1 MNRIR
6 TFWNMMAWWAISF
19 LILPIF
25 DYRMLNYL
33 NKILFLSLSAFI
45 LTDGS
50 SALGSDYSLLVKNG
64 WLVTLSEET
73 EESFVGF
80 LLVDS
85 EGRIA
90 KIGVGEPDPEV
101 EAASVV
107 NAKGKIVMP
116 GFLSGHSHP
125 WQSAW
130 RGLTPDGEL
139 WPWLT
144 SLHFTYTA
152 TIGEGD
158 WYAFALHGDLDHL
171 RHGITTWIDYSQ
183 RFGAPEDVYLE
194 QFQADI
200 DSGGH
205 FVFSYVMDINT
216 IGDAGP
222 GGVNAFLERKAGTSG
237 SERCLRVNLNSV
249 GTHFNK
255 EVLKLEV
262 AIAHEQGWEMHFH
275 YLETPSMGDS
285 ADHFSWFEETGALKE
300 KLVFA
305 HFIHPNDEIL
315 RKSASAGAAMIW
327 NPLSNGRLA
336 SGLPD
341 IPHYLEMGIKVGM
354 GVDGQASADLADP
367 FENMRMGLYAL
378 RMKHQSAKVMQ
389 PIDILRLHTIRTAE
403 ILGVAFQVGN
413 LEEGK
418 FADFLIIDPQKP
430 GTGPIND
437 PVATLVFSC
446 SANNIEAVYVAG
458 KAKVLG
464 GEVLGHDSRAL
475 AAEVVRRRDAVIARR
490 PPGPPKPPFPVN
502 E

>member
-1 MNRIR
+1 MP
-6 TFWNMMAWWAISF
+6 
-19 LILPIF
+19 IL
-25 DYRMLNYL
+25 DYKMLNCL
-33 NKILFLSLSAFI
+33 NKILFLSIIALI

-50 SALGSDYSLLVKNG
+50 CALGSGHSLLVKNG
-64 WLVTLSEET
+64 LLVTLAEGT

-90 KIGVGEPDPEV
+90 RIGAGEPNPGI
-101 EAASVV
+101 EADSTVDA
-107 NAKGKIVMP
+107 AGKIVMP

-130 RGLTPDGEL
+130 RGLKPDGEL
-139 WPWLT
+139 WPWMT
-144 SLHFTYTA
+144 SLHFTYTRYM
-152 TIGEGD
+152 GQGD

-183 RFGAPEDVYLE
+183 RFGASEDIYLE

-205 FVFSYVMDINT
+205 FVFSYVMDRNT
-216 IGDAGP
+216 IRDAGLAS
-222 GGVNAFLERKAGTSG
+222 VNAFVERKAGTSG
-237 SERCLRVNLNSV
+237 SERCLRVNLNSM
-249 GTHFNK
+249 GIHFDK
-255 EVLKLEV
+255 EILKIEV
-262 AIAHEQGWEMHFH
+262 AVAHEKEWEMHFH
-275 YLETPSMGDS
+275 FLETPS
-285 ADHFSWFEETGALKE
+285 ADGGYGRFSWFEETGALKE
-300 KLVFA
+300 KLIFA
-305 HFIHPNDEIL
+305 HFIHTNDEIL
-315 RKSASAGAAMIW
+315 QKSAAAGAAMIW

-354 GVDGQASADLADP
+354 GVDGQASADIADP

-378 RMKHQSAKVMQ
+378 RMKHRSAKGLQ

-403 ILGVAFQVGN
+403 ILGVASQVGN
-413 LEEGK
+413 LAVGK
-418 FADFLIIDPQKP
+418 YADFLIIDPQKP
-430 GTGPIND
+430 DTGPIND

-464 GEVLGHDSRAL
+464 SDVLGHDARAL
-475 AAEVVRRRDAVIARR
+475 AAEVLRRRDAIIARH
-490 PPGPPKPPFPVN
+490 PPGPPKPPFPIN

>member
-1 MNRIR
+1 
-6 TFWNMMAWWAISF
+6 MMP
-19 LILPIF
+19 IL
-25 DYRMLNYL
+25 DYKMPKCL
-33 NKILFLSLSAFI
+33 NKILFLSIIALI

-50 SALGSDYSLLVKNG
+50 IALGSAHSLLVKNG
-64 WLVTLSEET
+64 WLVTLAEET

-90 KIGVGEPDPEV
+90 KIGAGEPNPGI

-107 NAKGKIVMP
+107 DAKGKIVMP

-144 SLHFTYTA
+144 SLHFTYTRY
-152 TIGEGD
+152 IGEGD

-171 RHGITTWIDYSQ
+171 RHGITTWIDFSQ
-183 RFGAPEDVYLE
+183 RFGAPEDIYLE

-205 FVFSYVMDINT
+205 FVFSYIMDSNSIRDVGRANV
-216 IGDAGP
+216 D
-222 GGVNAFLERKAGTSG
+222 AFLERKAGTSG
-237 SERCLRVNLNSV
+237 SQRCLRVNLNS
-249 GTHFNK
+249 GGIHFDK
-255 EVLKLEV
+255 EILKIEV
-262 AIAHEQGWEMHFH
+262 AVAHEQGWEMHFH
-275 YLETPSMGDS
+275 FLETLSTNDG
-285 ADHFSWFEETGALKE
+285 AGRFSWFEETNALKQ

-354 GVDGQASADLADP
+354 GVDGQASADLAVDP
-367 FENMRMGLYAL
+367 YASDPA
-378 RMKHQSAKVMQ
+378 R
-389 PIDILRLHTIRTAE
+389 P
-403 ILGVAFQVGN
+403 
-413 LEEGK
+413 
-418 FADFLIIDPQKP
+418 ADLF
-430 GTGPIND
+430 
-437 PVATLVFSC
+437 
-446 SANNIEAVYVAG
+446 
-458 KAKVLG
+458 
-464 GEVLGHDSRAL
+464 
-475 AAEVVRRRDAVIARR
+475 
-490 PPGPPKPPFPVN
+490 
-502 E
+502 